1 MNKGENMQD
10 VNNFMTE
17 LGRQPLVHMTKP
29 SDNEFKFTFTGG
41 LLKALDKLT
50 AIEAAIDRYLG
61 ERYNVKTI
69 YGDGLDVT
77 FKVTEK

>member
-1 MNKGENMQD
+1 MQD

-17 LGRQPLVHMTKP
+17 LGRQPLVHMTKT
-29 SDNEFKFTFTGG
+29 SDNEFNFTFTGG
-41 LLKALDKLT
+41 VFKALDRLA

-61 ERYNVKTI
+61 ARYNVKTI

-77 FKVTEK
+77 FKVTKK